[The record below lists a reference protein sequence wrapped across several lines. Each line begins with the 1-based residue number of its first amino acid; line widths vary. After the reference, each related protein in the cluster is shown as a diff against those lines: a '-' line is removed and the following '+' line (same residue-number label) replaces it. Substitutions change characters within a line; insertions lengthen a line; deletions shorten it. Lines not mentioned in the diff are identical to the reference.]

1 MNLISLEKNPEIKV
15 NQKLEK
21 FLNPD
26 CIEIPFENMINIQ
39 KNMYIKMKKYLI
51 IQNQQFLD

>member
-1 MNLISLEKNPEIKV
+1 MNLISLEKNPEIKI
-15 NQKLEK
+15 NQKLER

-39 KNMYIKMKKYLI
+39 KKYTNVKKEYLY
-51 IQNQQFLD
+51 